1 MIVVVMGSIILGF
14 ILITVVSATSKPP
27 PKVGEDRVG
36 GIVLAADRFYDQVE
50 TLLQRQGM
58 IIERVE
64 QASDG
69 MLFQA
74 CDPTPV
80 RGARVLVLARNDPPG
95 TPISLED
102 VNSLSDSLRG
112 HDAIKGVYITTAG
125 FLPDAGAGETSY
137 RLELIDGERWLDICA
152 EHAIS

>member
-1 MIVVVMGSIILGF
+1 VIVVVIGSILMGF
-14 ILITVVSATSKPP
+14 LVITIVSATSKPP

-36 GIVLAADRFYDQVE
+36 GIDLPADRFYDQVE

-58 IIERVE
+58 IIEQVE

-74 CDPTPV
+74 FDPTPV
-80 RGARVLVLARNDPPG
+80 RGARVLILARSAPPG
-95 TPISLED
+95 TPMSLED
-102 VNSLSDSLRG
+102 VSGLSDSLRG
-112 HDAIKGVYITTAG
+112 HDAVKGVFITTAG
-125 FLPDAGAGETSY
+125 FLPDAAAGETAY
-137 RLELIDGERWLDICA
+137 RLELVDGERWLEICA